1 MTHGDPRLSFDRA
14 VDAYDKA
21 RPTYPVALFQDL
33 FALLPPA
40 PSVLEVGPGTGKATR
55 DLLARGAFVHAVEIG
70 PMMAARLRSNL
81 PPDRL
86 RVVVGDFEQVGAA
99 QLEITPGTCDAVF
112 SATAYH
118 WISPSAQTDRPAE
131 LLRPGGLVA
140 IVDLIQ
146 VAAPDDDGFFAAIEP
161 IHERYGQGHR
171 GPPAPA
177 RDGVDP
183 PVRRALDRDERYGP
197 VSVRCYDWDQTYTAA
212 RYRQL
217 MMSYSGTQQL
227 AEPQRTALLDEVATC
242 IDDQFGGTV
251 TRPLVVTLTTAALR
265 RPEVPQKRRG

>member
-1 MTHGDPRLSFDRA
+1 MNSRDIRRSFDED
-14 VDAYDKA
+14 VDAYDEA
-21 RPTYPVALFQDL
+21 RPTYPGELFEDL

-70 PMMAARLRSNL
+70 PVMAARLRSNL
-81 PPDRL
+81 PHDRL
-86 RVVVGDFEQVGAA
+86 HLTVGDFETADPSALGIALGAA
-99 QLEITPGTCDAVF
+99 DAIF
-112 SATAYH
+112 AATAYH
-118 WISPSAQTDRPAE
+118 WVSSAAQTDRPAE

-146 VAAPDDDGFFAAIEP
+146 VQAPEDDGFFAAIEP
-161 IHERYGQGHR
+161 IHQRYGQGHR
-171 GPPAPA
+171 GPPAPD
-177 RDGVDP
+177 RDEVDP
-183 PVRRALDRDERYGP
+183 PMRRALDRDERYGP

-217 MMSYSGTQQL
+217 MLSYSGTQQL
-227 AEPQRTALLDEVATC
+227 AEPQRAALLDEVESM
-242 IDDQFGGTV
+242 ISERFRSSI

-265 RPEVPQKRRG
+265 EGSAHSPLG

>member
-1 MTHGDPRLSFDRA
+1 MPHADPRLSFDRA
-14 VDAYDKA
+14 VDAYDGA
-21 RPTYPVALFQDL
+21 RPTYPVALFEDL

-40 PSVLEVGPGTGKATR
+40 PSVLEVGPGTGQATR

-70 PMMAARLRSNL
+70 PTMAARLRSNL
-81 PPDRL
+81 PHDRL
-86 RVVVGDFEQVGAA
+86 RVVVGDFERVGAA
-99 QLEITPGTCDAVF
+99 QLEITPGTLDAVF

-131 LLRPGGLVA
+131 WLRPGGLVA

-146 VAAPDDDGFFAAIEP
+146 VDSPEDGGFFAAIGP

-177 RDGVDP
+177 RDDVDP
-183 PVRRALDRDERYGP
+183 PMRLALDRDERYERYGP

-217 MMSYSGTQQL
+217 MMSYSGTEQL
-227 AEPQRTALLDEVATC
+227 AEPQRAALLDEVETLISAR
-242 IDDQFGGTV
+242 FGGSI
-251 TRPLVVTLTTAALR
+251 TRPLVVTLTTATLR
-265 RPEVPQKRRG
+265 QA

>member
-1 MTHGDPRLSFDRA
+1 MPHRDPRLSFDRA
-14 VDAYDKA
+14 VDAYDEA
-21 RPTYPVALFQDL
+21 RPTYPVALFEDL

-40 PSVLEVGPGTGKATR
+40 PSVLEVGPGTGNATR
-55 DLLARGAFVHAVEIG
+55 DLLACGAFVHAVEIG

-81 PPDRL
+81 PHDRL
-86 RVVVGDFEQVGAA
+86 RVVDGDFERVGAA
-99 QLEITPGTCDAVF
+99 QLEVTPGTCDAVF

-118 WISPSAQTDRPAE
+118 WITPGAQTDRPAE

-146 VAAPDDDGFFAAIEP
+146 VDSHEDGDFFAAIRP

-177 RDGVDP
+177 RDAVDP
-183 PVRRALDRDERYGP
+183 PMRRALDRDERYGP
-197 VSVRCYDWDQTYTAA
+197 VSVRRYDWDQTYTAA

-217 MMSYSGTQQL
+217 MLSYSGTQQL
-227 AEPQRTALLDEVATC
+227 AEPQRAALLDEVESM
-242 IDDQFGGTV
+242 ISERFGGSI

-265 RPEVPQKRRG
+265 EGSAHPPPG